1 MKEDKEAGASL
12 VQFQLWVRSGMGI
25 FSETMYKLGHW
36 TFGFCANKYVVNKNM
51 GEFAPHFRILNSRL
65 IRD

>member
-1 MKEDKEAGASL
+1 MKEDKEAGTSP
-12 VQFQLWVRSGMGI
+12 VQFLLGERSGMDI
-25 FSETMYKLGHW
+25 FSETMYKSGHW
-36 TFGFCANKYVVNKNM
+36 TFGFRANKYVVNKNM